1 MTESSNESDRQP
13 FDFVPLFLIV
23 FRKKKAFLFNCIFA
37 VIAAAVYSFL
47 IVKVEYRSSITFLPP
62 KAATS
67 DISLQLSEKTSL
79 HLQSYDIM
87 NEQIFSLFESKAI
100 KRKII
105 DHFNLFEKYRLAKN
119 NNKTVLAEKKLG
131 RDLTINVSETG
142 YMAISKMLAF
152 TLSAYSTSPDTAQ
165 QIAQFAFFLIDS
177 AIQKISSDRARRNR
191 FYIEKQL
198 TESNKRL
205 DSLQETM
212 RGFQEKNKTIN
223 IQEQVMFSIQ
233 TYSNIKTLMEKN
245 ELLLKNL
252 KTAYSNDIPRIQE
265 IEKNIEIYKNKLN
278 EIERDTLPDVFPGF
292 ARYSKIFPE
301 YINLVRDIEVK
312 QYLIRFLIKEAEQAK
327 LQEEKSVSNLI
338 IIDPP
343 TVPEYKS
350 RPKRVFLMGKI
361 IVAYLLVLFAF
372 LFVYEALVVKR
383 ANNPPRR

>member
-1 MTESSNESDRQP
+1 
-13 FDFVPLFLIV
+13 
-23 FRKKKAFLFNCIFA
+23 
-37 VIAAAVYSFL
+37 
-47 IVKVEYRSSITFLPP
+47 
-62 KAATS
+62 
-67 DISLQLSEKTSL
+67 
-79 HLQSYDIM
+79 
-87 NEQIFSLFESKAI
+87 
-100 KRKII
+100 
-105 DHFNLFEKYRLAKN
+105 
-119 NNKTVLAEKKLG
+119 
-131 RDLTINVSETG
+131 
-142 YMAISKMLAF
+142 
-152 TLSAYSTSPDTAQ
+152 
-165 QIAQFAFFLIDS
+165 
-177 AIQKISSDRARRNR
+177 
-191 FYIEKQL
+191 
-198 TESNKRL
+198 
-205 DSLQETM
+205 M

-343 TVPEYKS
+343 IVPEYKS